1 MIIDIE
7 GVTGTGTSEAAED
20 SPGDELRAVESASS
34 AGEPLSPIGESV
46 GAKSSDGPRGELD
59 RHFCSAMNFLLVSLL
74 FSLFQLC
81 SAH

>member
-7 GVTGTGTSEAAED
+7 GVTSEAAQD

-46 GAKSSDGPRGELD
+46 GAKSPDGPRGELD
-59 RHFCSAMNFLLVSLL
+59 RHFCSAMNFLLVCLVFF